1 MIVPKDKGDIAAI
14 LSGEIEDVEAS
25 IVRGDDGDVV
35 AVRASKSSK
44 PVCWVFILERWEHRD
59 GGLVVRFR
67 RAPAPHEPRYLARQG
82 GAFPR
87 GMSKGKPRKTKRRT
101 PSEVTVRLPDGT
113 TEVKAPKEFPKPS
126 RSSETGALDREQYD
140 RGYTSTAFRALDG
153 EPECV
158 PEQYQDEI
166 SKPLSQRDELLR
178 LERVAARR
186 VERWRKKRERKRAA

>member
-1 MIVPKDKGDIAAI
+1 MIIPKSEVADILAGEQDEVHVAAR
-14 LSGEIEDVEAS
+14 GCEVGTVEA
-25 IVRGDDGDVV
+25 VRT
-35 AVRASKSSK
+35 SKSSK

-87 GMSKGKPRKTKRRT
+87 GMSKGKPRKTERRT
-101 PSEVTVRLPDGT
+101 PSEVTVRLPDGR
-113 TEVKAPKEFPKPS
+113 TEVKAPKEFPKPI

>member
-1 MIVPKDKGDIAAI
+1 MIVPKDEVADILAGEQDEVHVAAR
-14 LSGEIEDVEAS
+14 GCEVGTVEA
-25 IVRGDDGDVV
+25 VRT
-35 AVRASKSSK
+35 SKSSK

-67 RAPAPHEPRYLARQG
+67 RAPAPHEPRYLARQAG
-82 GAFPR
+82 LLHP
-87 GMSKGKPRKTKRRT
+87 PQYT
-101 PSEVTVRLPDGT
+101 GT
-113 TEVKAPKEFPKPS
+113 SV
-126 RSSETGALDREQYD
+126 
-140 RGYTSTAFRALDG
+140 RALQG

-186 VERWRKKRERKRAA
+186 VERWKRKRERKRAA